1 MKGESMEEDVYTLPE
16 VEDLLLGNI
25 QDLRFMGRCDLIDFA
40 INAKTL
46 RDGLSDYYDTTLS
59 SLLKNPL
66 ITRYLEVIDE
76 LDFLIDDIRDE
87 VAEQAAQFGEQERR
101 DNGWVDVSMKA
112 VAARKKAEKA
122 RQKKRKRKYT
132 RKQGG

>member
-1 MKGESMEEDVYTLPE
+1 MEKEVYTLSE
-16 VEDLLLGNI
+16 VEGLLLGNI
-25 QDLRFMGRCDLIDFA
+25 QDLRFMDRRDFIVFA
-40 INAKTL
+40 IKAKTL
-46 RDGLSDYYDTTLS
+46 RGGLSDYYDITLS
-59 SLLKNPL
+59 SFLKNPL

-87 VAEQAAQFGEQERR
+87 VAEQAEQFGEQERK
-101 DNGWVDVSMKA
+101 DNGWVDASMKA
-112 VAARKKAEKA
+112 VAARKKAEKT

>member
-1 MKGESMEEDVYTLPE
+1 MEEEVYMLPE

-25 QDLRFMGRCDLIDFA
+25 QDMRFMDRSDLIDFA

-46 RDGLSDYYDTTLS
+46 RDGLSDYYDTTLAHI
-59 SLLKNPL
+59 LKNPL
-66 ITRYLEVIDE
+66 ITKYLEIIDA

-87 VAEQAAQFGEQERR
+87 VAEQAEQFGEQERK
-101 DNGWVDVSMKA
+101 DNGWVDVSLNA
-112 VAARKKAEKA
+112 VQKRKNA
-122 RQKKRKRKYT
+122 KKTRLKKQKRKYT